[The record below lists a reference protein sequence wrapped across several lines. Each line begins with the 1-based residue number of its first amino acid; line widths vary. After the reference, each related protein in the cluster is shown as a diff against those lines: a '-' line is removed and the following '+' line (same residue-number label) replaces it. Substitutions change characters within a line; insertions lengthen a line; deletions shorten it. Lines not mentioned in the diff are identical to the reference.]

1 VVCTQPNSSLEGPRS
16 RIMTAPRHG
25 RRRPGGRAVI
35 LVIALIALVLV
46 VAGTAL
52 VVHSLST
59 SRDAP
64 RDMASNP
71 VQFEPGNSP
80 APSTIERMQVQDT
93 DSGRLRVPSVGLDVP
108 LGSMLAVDNV
118 INPPSFTQAYWVR
131 NVGVAPADASS
142 GTVFVVSHS
151 VSGGRAPGN
160 YLLNVGKGTST
171 VNAGDLIS
179 VDGHDYIAQSWRAIS
194 KKQLPAA
201 QDLWDPVP
209 GRLVLITCLEQPD
222 GNSPDN
228 LVVVAQL
235 R

>member
-1 VVCTQPNSSLEGPRS
+1 
-16 RIMTAPRHG
+16 MTAPRHG

-64 RDMASNP
+64 RDMAGNP

-151 VSGGRAPGN
+151 VSRGRAPGN
-160 YLLNVGKGTST
+160 YLLNVDKGSSA
-171 VNAGDLIS
+171 VNPGDLID
-179 VDGHDYIAQSWRAIS
+179 VDGHDYIAQSWRAVG
-194 KKQLPAA
+194 KTQLPAA
-201 QDLWDPVP
+201 QDLWDAVP

-222 GNSPDN
+222 GSSPDN